1 MRFAVTVEILCL
13 AVCMCWSLAST
24 QVSQADPN
32 VNMVSGTDWT
42 TGDSF
47 LQCQNE
53 PSITVS
59 TRNQELTGEL

>member
-1 MRFAVTVEILCL
+1 MRLAIAVEILRLSGCTCCYFPS
-13 AVCMCWSLAST
+13 A
-24 QVSQADPN
+24 QVSRADQN

-47 LQCQNE
+47 LQRQNE

-59 TRNQELTGEL
+59 TRDQR